1 MPQGRGMGCV
11 GGLQSGFRLPIA
23 VFREKDVV
31 LVGGGRESFGL
42 LIPMISRASE
52 YAIRALTFLSQQ
64 EKEGGFYL
72 ARDMAHKLGV
82 PAPFLAKILQPLV
95 TRGLIKSQRGRSGGF
110 KLADGKKPA
119 DISLYDIV
127 DAEEHL
133 GKIRQ
138 CLLGQAECSDERACP
153 LHRYWKRT
161 SDEYLALL
169 ASTTLR
175 ELTHFCET
183 KPQSAYPCP
192 TPPA

>member
-1 MPQGRGMGCV
+1 
-11 GGLQSGFRLPIA
+11 
-23 VFREKDVV
+23 
-31 LVGGGRESFGL
+31 
-42 LIPMISRASE
+42 MISRASE

-64 EKEGGFYL
+64 QNEDGYYL
-72 ARDMAHKLGV
+72 ARDMAEKLGV

-110 KLADGKKPA
+110 RLADGKA
-119 DISLYDIV
+119 ASDISLYDIV

-138 CLLGQAECSDERACP
+138 CLLGQSECSDDRACP
-153 LHRYWKRT
+153 LHQYWKRT

-175 ELTHFCET
+175 DLSHFCEI
-183 KPQSAYPCP
+183 KPQSGYPCP
-192 TPPA
+192 NPSQTGSR